1 LSGDS
6 LCEIAFVVERGSQF
20 YLGAM
25 SDALGHI
32 RIVLVVL
39 FLLFLLQCLAVL
51 ALAVFFL
58 SSVVPGAVSDQRN
71 QDCGSAFAPEGS
83 LPIESQSR
91 FLFFHELNGF

>member
-1 LSGDS
+1 MKLPLSSSG
-6 LCEIAFVVERGSQF
+6 
-20 YLGAM
+20 
-25 SDALGHI
+25 
-32 RIVLVVL
+32 VLSFIWARCPMLWGIFESSWL
-39 FLLFLLQCLAVL
+39 FCFCFFLLQCLAVL
-51 ALAVFFL
+51 ALAAFFL

>member
-39 FLLFLLQCLAVL
+39 FLLFFASVFGGFSFGRVL
-51 ALAVFFL
+51 SF
-58 SSVVPGAVSDQRN
+58 
-71 QDCGSAFAPEGS
+71 
-83 LPIESQSR
+83 
-91 FLFFHELNGF
+91 

>member
-1 LSGDS
+1 MKLPGFSVLSGRDVRCFGAYS
-6 LCEIAFVVERGSQF
+6 NRLGFSVFAF
-20 YLGAM
+20 
-25 SDALGHI
+25 
-32 RIVLVVL
+32 
-39 FLLFLLQCLAVL
+39 FLLQCLAVL
-51 ALAVFFL
+51 ALAAFFL